1 MKRRVVGRVIVAT
14 ILLISSITTNA
25 QSYLPDIKSMTL
37 EEKIGQLFMIDVY
50 SNQPNSYP
58 HYINLVKRYHLGG
71 VIFFQG
77 TALQQVTLVKKL
89 QEAAKIPLLVGLDAE
104 HGAGWRLKGSMT
116 FPQMQTLGAI
126 KDDSITFKVAE
137 TIAKHCKMA
146 GVHINFAPVADVNN
160 NPDNPIINTRSFGEE
175 PTRVAKHAI
184 DYIAG
189 TVEQGVIPV
198 AKHFPGHGDTES
210 DSHHTLPVVNKPIE
224 ILDSLELYPFKEL
237 INAGCP
243 AIMTGH
249 LHIPAMDSTTPSASL
264 SHKIITE
271 WLRDSLL
278 FNGFKFTDALN
289 MKGARGDMPIG
300 ETDVQ
305 ALIAGNDILLF
316 PENVEKAITAI
327 KRATEEGRIDEGA
340 IDKHVEKIFT
350 LKRIIFGEEG
360 FCADSLISD
369 STELYK
375 AMHTAADST
384 LRRRA
389 YAKAI
394 TLIRNDK
401 QLIPLKRLDTL
412 KLATLYFNSDIR
424 PEFQQMVEQYA
435 PATAITSQ
443 GHTTASLANK
453 LKEYNCIIIY
463 NGAATNRAKSD
474 YGYSTMLAQ
483 LLDRLGGKKRIV
495 LYHPATPYGVEKYTN
510 HECNAILIGY
520 EKCAEAERAAAQAI
534 FGGIGLNATL
544 PVGVNWKYR
553 VGHGLTTEKC
563 RLGFTTPEELNI
575 NSENLQSIDSI
586 CNSAIKLKATPG
598 CNVLVAK
605 DGYIIYNKAFGKHKY
620 TSSSKSKT
628 TDIYDIAS
636 VTKVTATLPA
646 VMQLYSAGRIK
657 LNDKIAQY
665 TPELLDS
672 LKQDI
677 TIFELLAHESRL
689 PSGISFIS
697 KAIDMKSVNNKL
709 FSSRYNSTYN
719 RRVKAGL
726 YMNSRYKFLPLTL
739 SKGAKEGY
747 IKRSGKLY
755 MHPTFI
761 DSCNLWIHDC
771 PLNKRSG
778 YVYSDL
784 NFILLGKA
792 IEKITDST
800 LNTYCQEHLYRQLGA
815 YRTGYNP
822 TKRYNLS
829 EIVPSSIDNIYG
841 RGEIHGTVHDPSA
854 AILGGECGHA
864 GLFSTAT
871 DLAKIMQMYLQ
882 MGNYGGEQL
891 IDSCTVAEFTQR
903 NGLNRRGLGFDKP
916 TEETGKPSPA
926 TEEAS
931 AESYG
936 HLGFTGAMVWNDPI
950 HNLVYV
956 FLSNKS
962 YPDEYNSKLVDE
974 NIRTNI
980 QHIIYQAI
988 APCNTLNN

>member
-1 MKRRVVGRVIVAT
+1 MTFHKRVIAT
-14 ILLISSITTNA
+14 IILLVAFCTSYA
-25 QSYLPDIKSMTL
+25 QRYLPDIKNMSL

-50 SNQPNSYP
+50 SNQPGSYA
-58 HYINLVKRYHLGG
+58 YYETLVKQYHLGG

-77 TALQQVTLVKKL
+77 KAHDQVNLVKRL
-89 QEAAKIPLLVGLDAE
+89 QACAKIPLLVGLDAE
-104 HGAGWRLKGSMT
+104 HGIGWRLKGSMT

-126 KDDSITFKVAE
+126 NQDSITHKIGA
-137 TIAKHCKMA
+137 TIAKHCKMV
-146 GVHINFAPVADVNN
+146 GVHINFAPDADVNN
-160 NPDNPIINTRSFGEE
+160 NPLNPIINTRSFGEE
-175 PTRVAKHAI
+175 PTRVAQHAI
-184 DYIAG
+184 DYITG
-189 TVEQGVIPV
+189 TVEQGIIPV

-210 DSHHTLPVVNKPIE
+210 DSHHTLPTVNKPIQ

-249 LHIPAMDSTTPSASL
+249 LHVPAMDSITPSASL
-264 SHKIITE
+264 SHRIITE
-271 WLRDSLL
+271 WLSDSLL

-289 MKGARGDMPIG
+289 MKGARGEMPLG
-300 ETDVQ
+300 ETEVQ

-316 PENVEKAITAI
+316 PENVEKAILAI
-327 KRATEEGRIDEGA
+327 KKAIAEGRIDENR

-375 AMHTAADST
+375 ATHTPADSA
-384 LRRRA
+384 LRNLA
-389 YAKAI
+389 YTKAV

-401 QLIPLKRLDTL
+401 QFIPLQRLDTL
-412 KLATLYFNSDIR
+412 KIATLYLNSDIQKD
-424 PEFQQMVEQYA
+424 FQKTIEHYT
-435 PATAITSQ
+435 PATAITSS
-443 GHTTASLANK
+443 GHTMASLANK
-453 LKEYNCIIIY
+453 LKPYNCIIVY
-463 NGAATNRAKSD
+463 NGAATNRSKTD

-483 LLDRLGGKKRIV
+483 LLDRLGGKKRII

-510 HECNAILIGY
+510 HECNSILIGY
-520 EKCAEAERAAAQAI
+520 EKCPEAERAAAQAI
-534 FGGIGLNATL
+534 FGGIALNATL
-544 PVGVNWKYR
+544 PVTVNWKYR
-553 VGHGLTTEKC
+553 AGYGIKTEKC
-563 RLGFTTPEELNI
+563 RLGYATPEMLNI
-575 NSENLQSIDSI
+575 DSEKLQSIDSI
-586 CNSAIKLKATPG
+586 CYSAIKLKATPG
-598 CNVLVAK
+598 CNVLIAK

-620 TSSSKSKT
+620 SSAPKNRI

-646 VMQLYSAGRIK
+646 VMQLYSQG
-657 LNDKIAQY
+657 KIELDNKISQFV
-665 TPELLDS
+665 PELLDS

-677 TIFELLAHESRL
+677 TIYQLLAHESRL

-697 KAIDMKSVNNKL
+697 KAIDLKSVNNKL
-709 FSSRYNSTYN
+709 FSGRYNSTFN
-719 RRVKAGL
+719 KRIKAGL
-726 YMNSRYKFLPLTL
+726 YMNSRYKFYPRTL
-739 SKGAKEGY
+739 SKTPKEGY
-747 IKRSGKLY
+747 VKRSGKLY

-771 PLNKRSG
+771 PLNERPG

-784 NFILLGKA
+784 NFILLGKMV
-792 IEKITDST
+792 EQITDST
-800 LNTYCQEHLYRQLGA
+800 LNNYCQNHLYQRIGA
-815 YRTGYNP
+815 YRTGYYP
-822 TKRYNLS
+822 TVKYKLN
-829 EIVPSSIDNIYG
+829 EIVPSSVDNIYG

-864 GLFSTAT
+864 GLFSTAE

-882 MGNYGGEQL
+882 MGSYGGEQI
-891 IDSCTVAEFTQR
+891 IDSCTVAQFTQR
-903 NGLNRRGLGFDKP
+903 NGANRRGLGFDKP
-916 TEETGKPSPA
+916 AEEPGKPSPA

-931 AESYG
+931 PESYG
-936 HLGFTGAMVWNDPI
+936 HLGFTGSMVWNDPA
-950 HNLVYV
+950 HNLVYI

-980 QHIIYQAI
+980 QHIIYQTI
-988 APCNTLNN
+988 APTFIEKN

>member
-1 MKRRVVGRVIVAT
+1 MRQIHRVIVT
-14 ILLISSITTNA
+14 TLLLISYVTTNA

-50 SNQPNSYP
+50 SNKPESYS
-58 HYINLVKRYHLGG
+58 YYTNQVKKFNLGG

-77 TALQQVTLVKKL
+77 TASQQVKLVKEL
-89 QEAAKIPLLVGLDAE
+89 QSVAKIPLLVGLDAE

-126 KDDSITFKVAE
+126 SQDSITFKVAS
-137 TIAKHCKMA
+137 TIARHCKMV

-160 NPDNPIINTRSFGEE
+160 NPLNPIINTRSFGEE
-175 PTRVAKHAI
+175 PINVANNAI
-184 DYIAG
+184 AYIEG

-224 ILDSLELYPFKEL
+224 LLDSLELYPFKEL
-237 INAGCP
+237 IYAGCP

-271 WLRDSLL
+271 WLSDSLM
-278 FNGFKFTDALN
+278 FNGYKFTDALN

-327 KRATEEGRIDEGA
+327 KRAVSEGRITESQ
-340 IDKHVEKIFT
+340 IDKHVEKVFS

-369 STELYK
+369 STELYR
-375 AMHTAADST
+375 AMHTPNDST
-384 LRRRA
+384 LRNRA
-389 YAKAI
+389 YANAI

-412 KLATLYFNSDIR
+412 NIAALYFNSDIH
-424 PEFQQMVEQYA
+424 PEFQRMLESYA
-435 PATAITSQ
+435 PVAAITSQ

-453 LKEYNCIIIY
+453 LKPYNCIIIY
-463 NGAATNRAKSD
+463 NGAATNRSKSD
-474 YGYSTMLAQ
+474 YGYSVMLAQ
-483 LLDRLGGKKRIV
+483 LLDRIGGKKRVIM
-495 LYHPATPYGVEKYTN
+495 YHPATPYGVEKYTN

-520 EKCAEAERAAAQAI
+520 EKCSEAERGAAQAI
-534 FGGIGLNATL
+534 FGGLGLTAKL
-544 PVGVNWKYR
+544 PVTVNWKYR
-553 VGHGLTTEKC
+553 AGYGLTTEKC
-563 RLGFTTPEELNI
+563 RLGYTTPEELNI
-575 NSENLQSIDSI
+575 DSQKLQSIDSI

-598 CNVLVAK
+598 CNVLIAK
-605 DGYIIYNKAFGKHKY
+605 DGYVVYNKAFGKHKY
-620 TSSSKSKT
+620 ASGPKNRA

-646 VMQLYSAGRIK
+646 IMQLYADGRVRK
-657 LNDKIAQY
+657 EDKIAQY

-672 LKQDI
+672 AKQNI

-697 KAIDMKSVNNKL
+697 KAIDLKSVNNKL
-709 FSSRYNSTYN
+709 FSGRYNSTFN
-719 RRVKAGL
+719 KRVKAGL
-726 YMNSRYKFLPLTL
+726 YMNSRYKFYPKTL
-739 SKGAKEGY
+739 SKTPKDGY

-771 PLNKRSG
+771 PLNQRSG

-784 NFILLGKA
+784 NFILLGKVV
-792 IEKITDST
+792 EKITDST
-800 LNTYCQEHLYRQLGA
+800 LNSFCQEHLYKRLGA
-815 YRTGYNP
+815 HRTGYAP
-822 TKRYNLS
+822 TKDHNLT

-864 GLFSTAT
+864 GLFSTT
-871 DLAKIMQMYLQ
+871 EDLAKIMQMYLQ
-882 MGNYGGEQL
+882 MGSYGGEQIL
-891 IDSCTVAEFTQR
+891 DSLTIAEFTQR

-916 TEETGKPSPA
+916 AEEIGKPSPA

-936 HLGFTGAMVWNDPI
+936 HLGFTGAMVWNDPQY
-950 HNLVYV
+950 NLVYI

-988 APCNTLNN
+988 APANSLNN